1 MGDIHIQ
8 QGHTPGLNLY
18 IYTSNILYSMTL
30 N

>member
-18 IYTSNILYSMTL
+18 IYTSNILLL
-30 N
+30 NDS